1 VVGCTP
7 GIVVEVML
15 VELVDGMFE
24 NPSAAVGV
32 LGFRVTISYPYSFPA
47 AATH

>member
-1 VVGCTP
+1 MVGCTP

-24 NPSAAVGV
+24 NPWVAVGV
-32 LGFRVTISYPYSFPA
+32 LDFRVTIPYPLSFPA